1 MVITY
6 LIYKTKLVK
15 NNKMVRTLIY
25 VLIGFSVLLIFTS
38 YYKMALY
45 VAHYGLTTL
54 RLQVVLFLS
63 MDLIMF
69 VMLVIK
75 ILKGMSDD
83 MVRYFLVA
91 ITTYILNLYLCN
103 QTMIDFLNSL

>member
-1 MVITY
+1 
-6 LIYKTKLVK
+6 
-15 NNKMVRTLIY
+15 
-25 VLIGFSVLLIFTS
+25 
-38 YYKMALY
+38 MALY
-45 VAHYGLTTL
+45 DAHYGLTTL

-75 ILKGMSDD
+75 TLKGMSDD